1 MALEDSCTFLVAQ
14 PASYEVA
21 TVEEVKELLGEPDV
35 YAKIDGL
42 RRALMA
48 MLTGVD
54 MSGILMNVIRG
65 CVTVEDH
72 TLKKML
78 MLYWE
83 SVRKRGPDGKLLQEL
98 ILVW

>member
-1 MALEDSCTFLVAQ
+1 MKQ
-14 PASYEVA
+14 
-21 TVEEVKELLGEPDV
+21 LLADPDV
-35 YAKIDGL
+35 FAKTDGL

-48 MLTGVD
+48 MLAGVD
-54 MSGILMNVIRG
+54 MSGILMDVIRG

-72 TLKKML
+72 ALKKML

-83 SVRKRGPDGKLLQEL
+83 AVRKRGADGKLLQEL